1 MSRFKNYITLF
12 AAMVKILF
20 PAEQKET
27 LAGVISIVAV
37 KRNLINIHIRST
49 INWKHTYLSA
59 KVAAIPSK
67 IVACGKNP
75 YQNEKN
81 CFWNKSK
88 IVVAYTDWCVEKSD
102 HAAVVC
108 KLKVENN
115 IVKGRGIIRIN
126 ADLLDSPE
134 IANEVREH
142 VKMLKDQIPVDWDPP
157 SKLEYT
163 KVAIRSGISLATG
176 RKEGWRLLI

>member
-1 MSRFKNYITLF
+1 MSRLKNYITLF

-37 KRNLINIHIRST
+37 KKNLINIHIRST

-59 KVAAIPSK
+59 KFAAIPSK
-67 IVACGKNP
+67 IVECEKNP

-88 IVVAYTDWCVEKSD
+88 IVVA
-102 HAAVVC
+102 
-108 KLKVENN
+108 
-115 IVKGRGIIRIN
+115 
-126 ADLLDSPE
+126 
-134 IANEVREH
+134 
-142 VKMLKDQIPVDWDPP
+142 
-157 SKLEYT
+157 
-163 KVAIRSGISLATG
+163 
-176 RKEGWRLLI
+176 